1 MPLTAKPLST
11 SPSLKSPSSPSKLK
25 QSEAKPKP
33 KPVSRRR
40 CFTYSFFKSKLT
52 QGYHRA
58 LSPHHLHH
66 LDGQAGGTDRH
77 ITQPSWQRQRVCRV
91 IHAAFSLSLSSGL
104 AWLGLVLAGF
114 CFCCFSSRSAIH
126 KLWKIS
132 QRLSGLVSPLG
143 AFAIEPCQQSAAS
156 SPSRVQFDKNEV
168 LRHIAHRCSGY
179 CRHWPGN

>member
-91 IHAAFSLSLSSGL
+91 IHAAFSLSLSLSSVFVVFL
-104 AWLGLVLAGF
+104 ADRLYTNYGK
-114 CFCCFSSRSAIH
+114 SRSDLVA
-126 KLWKIS
+126 WC
-132 QRLSGLVSPLG
+132 RLSAHSQSSP
-143 AFAIEPCQQSAAS
+143 ASSQQHPAPAAS
-156 SPSRVQFDKNEV
+156 SSIKMKFYALLLTVAVATVAIGQVSN
-168 LRHIAHRCSGY
+168 
-179 CRHWPGN
+179 